1 MTLSDKMTDNGES
14 LARPV
19 QGSSYPG
26 SDFRRWL
33 LPACVIESLFDSL
46 KTVSAL
52 QPGLDLSS
60 LAGRGQPHHRSSS
73 HAVGQDAT
81 VGSTSQLE
89 SAQDGD
95 MGQIQ
100 CVLQHKPE

>member
-1 MTLSDKMTDNGES
+1 MTLSVKMTDKGKS
-14 LARPV
+14 LARPL

-46 KTVSAL
+46 KTVGAL
-52 QPGLDLSS
+52 QPVLDLSS

-73 HAVGQDAT
+73 HAVGQDAA
-81 VGSTSQLE
+81 VGSTSQLG

-95 MGQIQ
+95 MGQTA
-100 CVLQHKPE
+100 CVLQHEPE